1 MFPGNSHTYRPVCNC
16 LTVTDKNVCVVEG
29 ILAFHFCLDRMTGII
44 EDIRTPGHAD
54 EGVKPSSCRN
64 VCRAVNRSGMHKV
77 RFESLDQILK
87 ISYKGPAFVET
98 ARCIE
103 KVHLMNPGREL
114 NCLVSFQTQEMN
126 LVIGA

>member
-1 MFPGNSHTYRPVCNC
+1 
-16 LTVTDKNVCVVEG
+16 
-29 ILAFHFCLDRMTGII
+29 MTGII

-54 EGVKPSSCRN
+54 KGVKTSSRRN

-77 RFESLDQILK
+77 RFENFDQILK
-87 ISYKGPAFVET
+87 ISDKGSDFVET

-114 NCLVSFQTQEMN
+114 NSLVSLQTQEMN